1 MGIKDFYK
9 TIKTLFPEA
18 FSNILDETYDHL
30 YIDLNCLLHKCC
42 YNCENMTH
50 LIRKIKFA
58 ITEICKQVQP
68 TKSINLFCDGTSPF
82 AKLVLQRERRMNM
95 TDDITLNFTPGTIF
109 LKNLP
114 TELED
119 LIKILKIHLNVDVF
133 IDTILPGEGEIKIKN
148 KILENYNKNNNDT
161 HALIT
166 TDADIILILMSHE
179 SYDKTYIVEHD
190 KVLSLNKLLE
200 LHNKYYHI
208 TNITQFTNN
217 KNNYD
222 YSFLNLLLG
231 NDYLP
236 KINLLT
242 YDNLWK
248 SYSQNYDKY
257 NNLIYQN
264 ENKYKIN
271 INFFIDILNDI
282 IPKMKIGLLKKK
294 YQLYNEKIILNY
306 IDGLIWN
313 FDMYLYGRCI
323 DYHYIVSERNM
334 ISILNLIIGLIQFK
348 ENIIMDRKIINN
360 PINSELCGILLI
372 PYEHK
377 YLIDNKYINFLEQN
391 KYIYDKNYKINKINL
406 FNLIKLYE
414 KI

>member
-9 TIKTLFPEA
+9 TIKTLFQKA
-18 FSNILDETYDHL
+18 FSTISDETYDHL

-50 LIRKIKFA
+50 LLRKIKFA

-82 AKLVLQRERRMNM
+82 AKLVLQRERRMNK

-114 TELED
+114 SELHD
-119 LIKILKIHLNVDVF
+119 LINILKIHLNIDTY
-133 IDTILPGEGEIKIKN
+133 IDTILPGEAEIKIKN
-148 KILENYNKNNNDT
+148 KILENYNKNNTDT

-166 TDADIILILMSHE
+166 TDADIILILMAHE
-179 SYDKTYIVEHD
+179 SYNKTYIVEHD
-190 KVLSLNKLLE
+190 IVLSLDKLLK
-200 LHNKYYHI
+200 LHNEYYDI
-208 TNITQFTNN
+208 INAD
-217 KNNYD
+217 NYD
-222 YSFLNLLLG
+222 SPFLNLLLG

-242 YDNLWK
+242 YDILWK
-248 SYSQNYDKY
+248 SYSQNYEKY
-257 NNLIYQN
+257 NNLINHN
-264 ENKYKIN
+264 ENIYKLN
-271 INFFIDILNDI
+271 TNFLIDIFNDI

-294 YQLYNEKIILNY
+294 YQLYDDKIMMNY

-313 FDMYLYGRCI
+313 FDMYVYGKCI

-334 ISILNLIIGLIQFK
+334 INILNLIIAIKGFK
-348 ENIIMDRKIINN
+348 DINMNRTIINN
-360 PINSELCGILLI
+360 PIKSELCGILLI

-377 YLIDNKYINFLEQN
+377 YLIDNKYNDFLEKN
-391 KYIYDKNYKINKINL
+391 KYIYDKKYIINNINL
-406 FNLIKLYE
+406 FNLMKLFE
-414 KI
+414 KE

>member
-9 TIKTLFPEA
+9 TIKTLFQKA
-18 FSNILDETYDHL
+18 FSTISDETYDHL

-50 LIRKIKFA
+50 LLRKIKFA

-82 AKLVLQRERRMNM
+82 AKLVLQRERRMNK

-114 TELED
+114 SELHD
-119 LIKILKIHLNVDVF
+119 LINILKIHLNIDTY
-133 IDTILPGEGEIKIKN
+133 IDTILPGEAEIKIKN
-148 KILENYNKNNNDT
+148 KILENYNKNNTDT

-166 TDADIILILMSHE
+166 TDADIILILMAHE
-179 SYDKTYIVEHD
+179 SYNKTYIVEHD
-190 KVLSLNKLLE
+190 IVLSLDKLLK
-200 LHNKYYHI
+200 LHNEYYDI
-208 TNITQFTNN
+208 INAD
-217 KNNYD
+217 NYD

-242 YDNLWK
+242 YDILWK
-248 SYSQNYDKY
+248 SYSQNYEKY
-257 NNLIYQN
+257 NNLINHN
-264 ENKYKIN
+264 ENIYKLN
-271 INFFIDILNDI
+271 TNFLIDIFNDI

-294 YQLYNEKIILNY
+294 YQLYDDKIMMNY

-313 FDMYLYGRCI
+313 FDMYVYGKCI

-334 ISILNLIIGLIQFK
+334 INILNLIIAIKGFK
-348 ENIIMDRKIINN
+348 DINMNRTIINN
-360 PINSELCGILLI
+360 PIKSELCGILLI

-377 YLIDNKYINFLEQN
+377 YLIDNKYNDFLEKN
-391 KYIYDKNYKINKINL
+391 KYIYDKKYIINNINL
-406 FNLIKLYE
+406 FNLMKLFE
-414 KI
+414 KE

>member
-9 TIKTLFPEA
+9 TIKTLFSEA
-18 FSNILDETYDHL
+18 FSTISEETYDNL

-50 LIRKIKFA
+50 LLRKIKFA

-82 AKLVLQRERRMNM
+82 AKLVLQRERRMNI

-119 LIKILKIHLNVDVF
+119 LIKILRIHLNVDVF
-133 IDTILPGEGEIKIKN
+133 IDTILPGEAEIKIKN
-148 KILENYNKNNNDT
+148 KILENYNKNTQET

-166 TDADIILILMSHE
+166 TDADIILILMSHK

-200 LHNKYYHI
+200 LHNKYY
-208 TNITQFTNN
+208 NIQNK
-217 KNNYD
+217 KNNNCD

-242 YDNLWK
+242 YDILWK
-248 SYSQNYDKY
+248 AYAQNYEIYEKY

-264 ENKYKIN
+264 ENIYKLN
-271 INFFIDILNDI
+271 TNFFIDILNDI

-294 YQLYNEKIILNY
+294 YQTYNNKIMTNY

-313 FDMYLYGRCI
+313 FDMYVYGKCI

-334 ISILNLIIGLIQFK
+334 ISILNLIIKLMEYK
-348 ENIIMDRKIINN
+348 DNIVMHRKIINN

-377 YLIDNKYINFLEQN
+377 YLIDNKYNDFLEKN
-391 KYIYDKNYKINKINL
+391 KYIYDKKYDINNKNL
-406 FNLIKLYE
+406 FSLMKLFQ
-414 KI
+414 KII

>member
-9 TIKTLFPEA
+9 TIKILFPKA
-18 FSNILDETYDHL
+18 FSTISDETYNHL

-82 AKLVLQRERRMNM
+82 AKLVLQRERRMNI
-95 TDDITLNFTPGTIF
+95 TDNITLNFTPGTIF

-114 TELED
+114 SELHD
-119 LIKILKIHLNVDVF
+119 LIKILKIHLNIDIY
-133 IDTILPGEGEIKIKN
+133 IDTILPGEAEIKIKN
-148 KILENYNKNNNDT
+148 KILENYNKNNTDT

-166 TDADIILILMSHE
+166 TDADIILILMAHE
-179 SYDKTYIVEHD
+179 SYNKTYIVEHD
-190 KVLSLNKLLE
+190 IVLSLDKLLK
-200 LHNKYYHI
+200 LHNEYYDI
-208 TNITQFTNN
+208 INAD
-217 KNNYD
+217 NYD

-242 YDNLWK
+242 YDILWK
-248 SYSQNYDKY
+248 SYSLNHKKY
-257 NNLIYQN
+257 INLIN
-264 ENKYKIN
+264 HNHNIYKLN
-271 INFFIDILNDI
+271 TNFLIDILNDI

-294 YQLYNEKIILNY
+294 YQPYDEKIISNY

-313 FDMYLYGRCI
+313 FDMYVYGKCI
-323 DYHYIVSERNM
+323 DYHYIISERDM
-334 ISILNLIIGLIQFK
+334 INILNLIIGLKGFNNLNEFI
-348 ENIIMDRKIINN
+348 NMNRNIINN

-377 YLIDNKYINFLEQN
+377 YLIDNKYNDFLEKN
-391 KYIYDKNYKINKINL
+391 KYIYDKKYQINNTNL
-406 FNLIKLYE
+406 FKLIKLFE
-414 KI
+414 KNK

>member
-9 TIKTLFPEA
+9 TIKTLFSEA
-18 FSNILDETYDHL
+18 FSTISEETYDHL

-42 YNCENMTH
+42 YNCENITH
-50 LIRKIKFA
+50 LLRKIKFA

-82 AKLVLQRERRMNM
+82 AKLVLQRERRMNI

-119 LIKILKIHLNVDVF
+119 LIKILRIHLNVDVF
-133 IDTILPGEGEIKIKN
+133 IDTILPGEAEIKIKN
-148 KILENYNKNNNDT
+148 KILENYNKNTQET

-200 LHNKYYHI
+200 LHNKYYDI
-208 TNITQFTNN
+208 RNK
-217 KNNYD
+217 KNNNCD

-242 YDNLWK
+242 YDILWR
-248 SYSQNYDKY
+248 SYAQNYEIYKKY

-264 ENKYKIN
+264 ENIYKLN

-294 YQLYNEKIILNY
+294 YQTYNNKIMTNY

-313 FDMYLYGRCI
+313 FDMYVYGKCI

-334 ISILNLIIGLIQFK
+334 ISILNLIIKLMEYK
-348 ENIIMDRKIINN
+348 DNIVMDRKIINN

-372 PYEHK
+372 PYDHK
-377 YLIDNKYINFLEQN
+377 YLIDNKYNDFLEKN
-391 KYIYDKNYKINKINL
+391 KYIYDKKYDINNKNL
-406 FNLIKLYE
+406 FNLMKLFE